1 MASPSASLT
10 EIRLDKARVWAGVV
24 LTVLVVTTG
33 ELLTLGPMVKG
44 AQLALSA
51 ALQALPSK
59 TRICRSSLTVPVTKL
74 VCAAWAAVRSS
85 VMRAGCVTPLTVK
98 WPLLGRLEE
107 R

>member
-59 TRICRSSLTVPVTKL
+59 TRICSSSLTEPVTKL
-74 VCAAWAAVRSS
+74 VCAGCAAVKSITIREDW
-85 VMRAGCVTPLTVK
+85 TWPLTGK
-98 WPLLGRLEE
+98 WPLLGSLLLS
-107 R
+107 